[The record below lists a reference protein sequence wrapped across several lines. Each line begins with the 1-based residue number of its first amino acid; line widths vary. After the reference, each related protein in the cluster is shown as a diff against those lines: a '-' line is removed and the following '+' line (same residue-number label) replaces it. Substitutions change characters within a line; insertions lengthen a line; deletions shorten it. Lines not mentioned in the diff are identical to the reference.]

1 MLKVV
6 RLFLVAL
13 TIMSSIGGMISTQT
27 AKAQT
32 YCTPGWWGHPCNDA
46 GYPYVSWIT
55 DVSVGSVSNPTPA
68 CNNFYIYFPGVQ
80 FTMLSGSPT
89 QVTIKTQFQDPAW
102 PATYNG
108 GGGMRM
114 WIDIN
119 RDGVFNNNPA
129 ASGGELFMTGP
140 STLSPATYTATITI
154 PASVTPGKNRM
165 RIGTNYYQY
174 VWDACAS
181 NMGEVED
188 YDITILPPLAD
199 ASPTSVSV
207 TNPGDGSGV
216 ASPVAP
222 GNYNVGFTLTNIG
235 AVTMTECQYS
245 ASVTR
250 VSDGSN
256 VVPPVTATYNTPL
269 AGDNSVA
276 IPLVSNLDVTNP
288 LTPYRIQVSIPPTS
302 VKSTFAT
309 GDNNVNNNILD
320 AFIGPAL
327 NGGEYWVGG
336 TPTPTNWFTNPNQV
350 AIALTY
356 GGILGPVTF
365 NVRPGAYTSTQGQI
379 GQVTA
384 QTQGVPGASPTKRVV
399 FRKDPAMTGDPVFV
413 APNNGPGATNY
424 MFRVLGNAY
433 TTFDGITFQADGS
446 ALVTR
451 FFWLANQGISTF
463 TRDLVFTNCTFNGV
477 NTTLMGPDNYL
488 VMSDAGNITDGL
500 VFTNNRFNNGDAH
513 IWLDGGFGAIGSSNT
528 LMTGNSFANFYTRGV
543 FMRNLQN
550 AEFMRNTMTTLSANP
565 SAVTGLDV
573 EYNRNGGKFSANK
586 INFTRFGTGFRFA
599 QNFNAT
605 SPAEIFNNMIKVGNG
620 ISNTTFAL
628 TAQNFLN
635 TNIFFNTFI
644 VNAPVTTLAAALN
657 LVNANTTSTRVVN
670 NIINNTNNGYAY
682 SITSGSPA
690 AVSDFNNIRNST
702 CSNTSGFTGSNVGF
716 YLSARTAPYYWYAGT
731 GKDYNSYLSYRYS
744 APTFLPAPFDMYIG
758 DVNRYLRGD
767 QSINNING
775 GNTNVD
781 IDGTLRRNPPMMG
794 AHELVPVVAFSGTT
808 LDSTC
813 VKTTTVLNSGPA
825 VSSMKPYQFVLPL
838 TDPFLAGT
846 NVVTYQWASTTSRAL
861 ANGTKFSGVTS
872 PILTINNTD
881 EYDAGTYSLV
891 ASLNDGAREA
901 NGTDLTTSTYAR
913 QVGVN
918 QPTEIGRQ
926 PISQVVCKGSDF
938 VLNFTTKRGSS
949 IAYEWFKDGEKLQ
962 ANTIYPF
969 ASSVE
974 GVNNYV
980 LTVRNVDFS
989 ASGRYVCKITTSC
1002 GASSTDNTVYTQEA
1016 IVYVAK
1022 GTQIDKEPVSQVVS
1036 AGSTAKFEVAAAEA
1050 TGSFGISP
1058 VRYEWSKNGS
1068 IITDNGRYGGA
1079 TTPVLSIKNVTGTD
1093 AGNYSVKVIGS
1104 CGEATSQTFTL
1115 TLGTVSI
1122 NAVAGTVDACQTSD
1136 AKLEVNATASVPGLN
1151 IEYHWFKG
1159 DVQLFDGPKYS
1170 GAHTNALTIK
1180 NAQASDA
1187 GQYKAM
1193 AVAPTAVNI
1202 SASTNVALNLYAATV
1217 ISAGPES
1224 KKVCEGAKETL
1235 TVTATGGG
1243 TMTYQWKKDGQDIAG
1258 ATAASYEIASMDAA
1272 SAGQYTVVATGAC
1285 GSVSASA
1292 NIVYSTKPTVTL
1304 PTPAETIKA
1313 GAKLSLSVNANEDG
1327 ATSYKWFLNGTAL
1340 TDPNATNRE
1349 YIKFNVTNADAGKYH
1364 CEVTNSCGTTKSAEI
1379 DVKVTLTTSVDETII
1394 AEGLK
1399 LYNNEP
1405 NPFASSTAIR
1415 FELPKPAFVTLSVSD
1430 VFGREVAQ
1438 LAANS
1443 FDAGIHSF
1451 NFVPSE
1457 FGLAN
1462 GVYYYTLTTSGT
1474 ALTQKMLFV
1483 K

>member
-1 MLKVV
+1 MLKVA
-6 RLFLVAL
+6 RLYQVAL
-13 TIMSSIGGMISTQT
+13 AIILTFGGVIFTQN
-27 AKAQT
+27 ANAQT
-32 YCTPGWWGHPCNDA
+32 YCTPAFWGHDCNT
-46 GYPYVSWIT
+46 GPYINWIT
-55 DVSVGSVSNPTPA
+55 NVTVGSASNPTPA
-68 CNNFYIYFPGVQ
+68 CPYPTYYTFFPGVS
-80 FTMLSGSPT
+80 FSMLSGSPT
-89 QVTIKTQFQDPAW
+89 SVSVQTQFSDPTW

-108 GGGMRM
+108 GGGFKM

-119 RDGVFNNNPA
+119 RDGVFNDVPA
-129 ASGGELFMTGP
+129 ASGGELFMAGP
-140 STLSPATYTATITI
+140 SPNSPATYTATITI
-154 PASVTPGKNRM
+154 PANVTPGTLRM
-165 RIGTNYYQY
+165 RCMTEYYQY
-174 VWDACAS
+174 AWGPCS
-181 NMGEVED
+181 STMGEVED
-188 YDITILPPLAD
+188 YNITILPPLAD

-222 GNYNVGFTLTNIG
+222 GTYNVGFTLTNIG
-235 AVTMTECQYS
+235 VVTMTECQYT

-250 VSDGSN
+250 VSDGSP

-269 AGDNSVA
+269 TGNNSVA
-276 IPLVSNLDVTNP
+276 IPLVSNLDVSNP
-288 LTPYRIQVSIPPTS
+288 LTPYRIQVSIPPSS
-302 VKSTFAT
+302 VKSVFAT
-309 GDNNVNNNILD
+309 GDNVPTNNTLD

-365 NVRPGAYTSTQGQI
+365 NVRPGAYTNTQGQI

-384 QTQGVPGASPTKRVV
+384 QTQGVPGASPTKRII

-413 APNNGPGATNY
+413 APNNGPGANNY

-446 ALVTR
+446 ALVAR
-451 FFWLANQGISTF
+451 FFWLANQGISNF
-463 TRDLVFTNCTFNGV
+463 TRDLVFTNCAFNGV
-477 NTTLMGPDNYL
+477 NTSLMGPDNYL
-488 VMSDAGNITDGL
+488 VMSDVGNITDGL
-500 VFTNNRFNNGDAH
+500 VFTNNRFRNGDAH
-513 IWLDGGFGAIGSSNT
+513 IWLDGGFGAVGSSNT
-528 LMTGNSFANFYTRGV
+528 NMTGNTFTNFYTRGV
-543 FMRNLQN
+543 FMRNLQLPS
-550 AEFMRNTMTTLSANP
+550 FVRNTMTTLSANP
-565 SAVTGLDV
+565 SPVTALDV
-573 EYNRNGGKFSANK
+573 ERNLIGGNYRSNN
-586 INFTRFGTGFRFA
+586 INFNRFGTGFRFA
-599 QNFNAT
+599 QNGNTT
-605 SPAEIFNNMIKVGNG
+605 SPAEIHNNMIKVGNG

-628 TAQNFLN
+628 TAQNFSN
-635 TNIFFNTFI
+635 TNIYFNTLI

-657 LVNANTTSTRVVN
+657 LVGASTVGTRIVN
-670 NIINNTNNGYAY
+670 NIINNSNNGYAY
-682 SITSGSPA
+682 TITSGGSPLI
-690 AVSDFNNIRNST
+690 SDFNNIRNST
-702 CSNTSGFTGSNVGF
+702 TTCSSCGTNVGF
-716 YLSARTAPYYWYAGT
+716 SGGIARTSPSAWNSGT
-731 GKDYNSYLSYRYS
+731 FTDINSISRWNQL
-744 APTFLPAPFDMYIG
+744 TFLPAPFDMYIG
-758 DVNRYLRGD
+758 DINVVLRGD
-767 QSINNING
+767 QNISNING

-781 IDGTLRRNPPMMG
+781 IDGTLRRNPPMIG
-794 AHELVPVVAFSGTT
+794 AHEVIPVVAFGGKA

-813 VKTTTVLNSGPA
+813 VRTSTVINSLPV
-825 VSSMKPYQFVLPL
+825 VSSLKPYQYALPSGSSRV
-838 TDPFLAGT
+838 A
-846 NVVTYQWASTTSRAL
+846 YQWSSSTSRAV
-861 ANGTKFSGVTS
+861 ANGPKFTGVLT
-872 PILTINNTD
+872 PILTIFNTD
-881 EYDAGTYSLV
+881 EYDAGTYTLV
-891 ASLNDGAREA
+891 ATLNDGARES
-901 NGTDLTTSTYAR
+901 NGIDLTQSMFTR
-913 QVGVN
+913 QLGVN

-949 IAYEWFKDGEKLQ
+949 IAYQWFKDGELLQ

-989 ASGRYVCKITTSC
+989 ASGRYVCRITTSC
-1002 GASSTDNTVYTQEA
+1002 GTSSSENTVFTQEA

-1058 VRYEWSKNGS
+1058 VRYEWSKNGV

-1122 NAVAGTVDACQTSD
+1122 NAVAATVDACQTSD

-1151 IEYHWFKG
+1151 VEYHWFKG

-1180 NAQASDA
+1180 NAQSSDA

-1217 ISAGPES
+1217 ITSAPAG
-1224 KKVCEGAKETL
+1224 KKVCEGTKETL

-1258 ATAASYEIASMDAA
+1258 ATASSYEIASMNAA
-1272 SAGQYTVVATGAC
+1272 SAGNYTVVATGAC

-1304 PTPAETIKA
+1304 PTPAETIKS
-1313 GAKLSLSVNANEDG
+1313 GAKLTLSVNANEDG
-1327 ATSYKWFLNGTAL
+1327 VTTYKWFLNGTAL

-1364 CEVTNSCGTTKSAEI
+1364 CEVTNDCGTTKSGEI

-1438 LAANS
+1438 LASSN

>member
-13 TIMSSIGGMISTQT
+13 TIMTSLGGMISTQ
-27 AKAQT
+27 KANAQS

-55 DVSVGSVSNPTPA
+55 NVSVGGTSNPTPA
-68 CNNFYIYFPGVQ
+68 CNNFYIYFPSVA

-89 QVTIKTQFQDPAW
+89 QVTIETRFTDPAW

-108 GGGMRM
+108 GGGMKM

-119 RDGVFNNNPA
+119 RDGIFNNAPA

-140 STLSPATYTATITI
+140 SSNSPATYTSTITI
-154 PASVTPGKNRM
+154 PPTVTPGKNRM
-165 RIGTNYYQY
+165 RIMTNYYQY
-174 VWDACAS
+174 DFQPCNAE
-181 NMGEVED
+181 MGEVED

-216 ASPVAP
+216 SSPVAP
-222 GNYNVGFTLTNIG
+222 GTYNVGFTLTNIG
-235 AVTMTECQYS
+235 AVTMTECQYT

-269 AGDNSVA
+269 AGNSSVA
-276 IPLVSNLDVTNP
+276 IPLVSNLDVSNP
-288 LTPYRIQVSIPPTS
+288 LTPYRIQVNIPPTS

-309 GDNNVNNNILD
+309 GDNVPTNNTLD

-365 NVRPGAYTSTQGQI
+365 NVRPGAYTSTQGQL

-384 QTQGVPGASPTKRVV
+384 QTQGIPGASPTKRVI
-399 FRKDPAMTGDPVFV
+399 FRKDPAMTGVPVFV
-413 APNNGPGATNY
+413 SPNNGPGANNFMY
-424 MFRVLGNAY
+424 RVLGNVY

-446 ALVTR
+446 ALFSR
-451 FFWLANQGISTF
+451 FFWLANQGVSNF

-513 IWLDGGFGAIGSSNT
+513 IWLDGGFGATGSSNT
-528 LMTGNSFANFYTRGV
+528 NMTGNTFTNFYTRGV
-543 FMRNLQN
+543 FMRNLQLPV
-550 AEFMRNTMTTLSANP
+550 FLRNTMTTLSANP
-565 SAVTGLDV
+565 SPVTALDV
-573 EYNRNGGKFSANK
+573 ELNRVGGNYRSNI
-586 INFTRFGTGFRFA
+586 INFNRFGTGFRFA
-599 QNFNAT
+599 QNTNTT
-605 SPAEIFNNMIKVGNG
+605 SPAEIHNNMIKVGNG

-628 TAQNFLN
+628 TAQNFSN
-635 TNIFFNTFI
+635 TNIYFNTLI

-657 LVNANTTSTRVVN
+657 LVGASTVGTRIVN
-670 NIINNTNNGYAY
+670 NIINNSNNGYAY
-682 SITSGSPA
+682 TITSGGSPLT
-690 AVSDFNNIRNST
+690 SDFNNIRNST
-702 CSNTSGFTGSNVGF
+702 TTCSSCGTNVGF
-716 YLSARTAPYYWYAGT
+716 SGGIARTSPSAWNSGT
-731 GKDYNSYLSYRYS
+731 FTDINSISRWNQL
-744 APTFLPAPFDMYIG
+744 TFLPAPFDMYIG
-758 DVNRYLRGD
+758 DVNVVLRGD
-767 QSINNING
+767 QNISNING

-781 IDGTLRRNPPMMG
+781 IDGTLRRNPPMIG
-794 AHELVPVVAFSGTT
+794 AHELVPVVAFGGTA

-813 VKTTTVLNSGPA
+813 VRTSTVINSLPV
-825 VSSMKPYQFVLPL
+825 VSSLKPYQYALPSG
-838 TDPFLAGT
+838 ASR
-846 NVVTYQWASTTSRAL
+846 VSYQWSSSTSRAV
-861 ANGTKFSGVTS
+861 ANGPKFTGVLT
-872 PILTINNTD
+872 PILTIFNTD

-891 ASLNDGAREA
+891 ATLNDGAREA
-901 NGTDLTTSTYAR
+901 NGIDLTQSFFTR
-913 QVGVN
+913 QLGVN

-962 ANTIYPF
+962 VNTIYPF

-1002 GASSTDNTVYTQEA
+1002 GTSSSENTVFTQEA

-1058 VRYEWSKNGS
+1058 VRYEWSKNGVV
-1068 IITDNGRYGGA
+1068 ITDNGRYGGA
-1079 TTPVLSIKNVTGTD
+1079 TTPVLSIKNVVSGD

-1122 NAVAGTVDACQTSD
+1122 NAVAASVDACQTSD
-1136 AKLEVNATASVPGLN
+1136 AKLQVNATASVPGLN
-1151 IEYHWFKG
+1151 VEYHWFKG

-1170 GAHTNALTIK
+1170 GAHTNTLTIK
-1180 NAQASDA
+1180 NAQSSDA

-1202 SASTNVALNLYAATV
+1202 SASTNVGLNLYAATQITTAPV
-1217 ISAGPES
+1217 S
-1224 KKVCEGAKETL
+1224 KKVCEGTKETL

-1258 ATAASYEIASMDAA
+1258 ATASSYEIASMDAA
-1272 SAGQYTVVATGAC
+1272 SAGNYTVVATGAC

-1292 NIVYSTKPTVTL
+1292 NIVYSTKPTVSL
-1304 PTPAETIKA
+1304 PTPAETIKS
-1313 GAKLSLSVNANEDG
+1313 GSKLSLSVNANEDG
-1327 ATSYKWFLNGTAL
+1327 ATTYKWFLNGTAL
-1340 TDPNATNRE
+1340 TDPNSTNRE

-1364 CEVTNSCGTTKSAEI
+1364 CEVTNDCGTTKSGEI

-1438 LAANS
+1438 LASNN

>member
-1 MLKVV
+1 MRNILRLYLHTVLMIV
-6 RLFLVAL
+6 AGLIANQQTTNAQCYPQYSEWGYACNQPYGASFTEITIGSVTNATGCSGYTDYASSVPFRLFA
-13 TIMSSIGGMISTQT
+13 GMPNT
-27 AKAQT
+27 AIVKAKT
-32 YCTPGWWGHPCNDA
+32 FGVWTNSPEIPLNIWIDFNRNNVFEPSELINPPGLPCD
-46 GYPYVSWIT
+46 
-55 DVSVGSVSNPTPA
+55 GSVNART
-68 CNNFYIYFPGVQ
+68 
-80 FTMLSGSPT
+80 FTIS
-89 QVTIKTQFQDPAW
+89 
-102 PATYNG
+102 
-108 GGGMRM
+108 
-114 WIDIN
+114 
-119 RDGVFNNNPA
+119 PA
-129 ASGGELFMTGP
+129 ANLLPGMYKSRWKAVGP
-140 STLSPATYTATITI
+140 PEGNSQAPC
-154 PASVTPGKNRM
+154 M
-165 RIGTNYYQY
+165 NYY
-174 VWDACAS
+174 
-181 NMGEVED
+181 GEVED
-188 YDITILPPLAD
+188 YIIEVLPPLSD
-199 ASPTSVSV
+199 PSPTAVSI
-207 TNPGDGSGV
+207 TNPGDGSFV
-216 ASPVAP
+216 SSPVP
-222 GNYNVGFTLTNIG
+222 QGTYNVGFTLANLGTSG
-235 AVTMTECQYS
+235 MTECQYT

-256 VVPPVTATYNTPL
+256 VVPPVTATYATPL
-269 AGDNSVA
+269 AGGNSVA
-276 IPLVSNLDVTNP
+276 IPLVSNLDITNP
-288 LTPYRIQVSIPPTS
+288 LTPYRIQVSIPAAS
-302 VKSTFAT
+302 VKGQFAN
-309 GDNNVNNNILD
+309 GDNNAGNNTLD
-320 AFIGPAL
+320 AFVGPAL

-336 TPTPTNWFTNPNQV
+336 TPTPTNWFNHPSAVT
-350 AIALTY
+350 IALTY

-365 NVRPGAYTSTQGQI
+365 NVRPGSYPDTKGQI

-384 QTQGVPGASPTKRVV
+384 QVQGVPGASPTKRVL
-399 FRKDPAMTGDPVFV
+399 FRKDPAIPGNAVFV
-413 APNNGPGATNY
+413 SENSGPGANNY
-424 MFRVLGNAY
+424 MFRVVGNVY
-433 TTFDGITFQADGS
+433 TTFDGITFQANGS
-446 ALVTR
+446 AMQAR
-451 FFWLANQGISTF
+451 FFWLTNQGTVNY
-463 TRDLVFTNCTFNGV
+463 TRDLVFMNCALNGV
-477 NTTLMGPDNYL
+477 NTATMGTDNYL
-488 VMSDAGNITDGL
+488 FMTDAGHVTDGL
-500 VFTNNRFNNGDAH
+500 VFTNNTFNAGDAH
-513 IWLDGGFGAIGSSNT
+513 LWLDGGFGAIGSSNT
-528 LMTGNSFANFYTRGV
+528 NLTGNTFTDFYTRGV
-543 FMRNLQN
+543 FMRNLQLPSVVK
-550 AEFMRNTMTTLSANP
+550 NTMTTLSANP
-565 SAVTGLDV
+565 SAVTALDV
-573 EYNRNGGKFSANK
+573 ELNRVGGNYRSNK
-586 INFTRFGTGFRFA
+586 INFNRFGIGFRFA
-599 QNFNAT
+599 QNSNTT
-605 SPAEIFNNMIKVGNG
+605 SPVEIHNNMIKVGNG
-620 ISNTTFAL
+620 ISNTTFAM
-628 TAQNFLN
+628 TAQNFSN
-635 TNIFFNTFI
+635 TNIYFNTLI

-657 LVNANTTSTRVVN
+657 LVGASTVGTRIVN
-670 NIINNTNNGYAY
+670 NIINNSNNGYAY
-682 SITSGSPA
+682 TITSGGSPLT
-690 AVSDFNNIRNST
+690 SDFNNIRNST
-702 CSNTSGFTGSNVGF
+702 TICSSCGTNVGF
-716 YLSARTAPYYWYAGT
+716 SGGISRTSPSAWYSGT
-731 GKDYNSYLSYRYS
+731 FQDINSINRWNQL
-744 APTFLPAPFDMYIG
+744 TFLPAPFDMYIG
-758 DVNRYLRGD
+758 DINVVLRGD
-767 QSINNING
+767 QNISNING
-775 GNTNVD
+775 GNTNLD
-781 IDGTLRRNPPMMG
+781 IDGTLRRNPPMIG
-794 AHELVPVVAFSGTT
+794 AHEVVPVVAFGGTA

-813 VKTTTVLNSGPA
+813 VRTSTVINSLPV
-825 VSSMKPYQFVLPL
+825 VSSLKPYQYALPS
-838 TDPFLAGT
+838 GGSR
-846 NVVTYQWASTTSRAL
+846 VTYQWSSSTSRAV
-861 ANGTKFSGVTS
+861 ANGTKFTGVLT
-872 PILTINNTD
+872 PILNIFNTD
-881 EYDAGTYSLV
+881 EYDAGTYTLV
-891 ASLNDGAREA
+891 ATLNDGAREA
-901 NGTDLTTSTYAR
+901 NGIDLTQSMFTR
-913 QVGVN
+913 QLGVN

-969 ASSVE
+969 ASAVE

-1002 GASSTDNTVYTQEA
+1002 GSSSSENSVFTQEA

-1058 VRYEWSKNGS
+1058 VRYEWSKNGVV
-1068 IITDNGRYGGA
+1068 IADNGRYGGA
-1079 TTPVLSIKNVTGTD
+1079 TTPVLSIKNVAGTD

-1122 NAVAGTVDACQTSD
+1122 NAVAASVDACQTSD
-1136 AKLEVNATASVPGLN
+1136 AKLEVNATASVSGLN
-1151 IEYHWFKG
+1151 VEYHWFKG

-1180 NAQASDA
+1180 NAQSSDA

-1202 SASTNVALNLYAATV
+1202 SASTNVGLSLYAATEITKAPV
-1217 ISAGPES
+1217 G
-1224 KKVCEGAKETL
+1224 KKVCEGTKETL

-1258 ATAASYEIASMDAA
+1258 ATSSSYEIASMNAA
-1272 SAGQYTVVATGAC
+1272 SAGNYTVVATGAC

-1304 PTPAETIKA
+1304 PTPAETIKS

-1364 CEVTNSCGTTKSAEI
+1364 CEVTNDCGTTKSGEI

-1438 LAANS
+1438 LASSN
-1443 FDAGIHSF
+1443 FDSGIHSF

>member
-1 MLKVV
+1 MIVAGLIANQQTTNAQCYPQYSEWGYACNQPYGASFTEITIGSVTNATGCSGYTDYASSV
-6 RLFLVAL
+6 PFRLFA
-13 TIMSSIGGMISTQT
+13 GMPNT
-27 AKAQT
+27 AIVKAKT
-32 YCTPGWWGHPCNDA
+32 FGVWTNSPEIPLNIWIDYNRNNVFEPSELINPPGLPCD
-46 GYPYVSWIT
+46 
-55 DVSVGSVSNPTPA
+55 GSVNART
-68 CNNFYIYFPGVQ
+68 
-80 FTMLSGSPT
+80 FTIS
-89 QVTIKTQFQDPAW
+89 
-102 PATYNG
+102 
-108 GGGMRM
+108 
-114 WIDIN
+114 
-119 RDGVFNNNPA
+119 PA
-129 ASGGELFMTGP
+129 ANLLPGMYKSRWKAVGP
-140 STLSPATYTATITI
+140 PEGNSQSPC
-154 PASVTPGKNRM
+154 M
-165 RIGTNYYQY
+165 NYY
-174 VWDACAS
+174 
-181 NMGEVED
+181 GEVED
-188 YDITILPPLAD
+188 YIIEVLPPLSD
-199 ASPTSVSV
+199 PSPTAVSI
-207 TNPGDGSGV
+207 TNPGDGSFV
-216 ASPVAP
+216 SSPVP
-222 GNYNVGFTLTNIG
+222 QGTYNVGFTLANLGTSG
-235 AVTMTECQYS
+235 MTECQYT

-256 VVPPVTATYNTPL
+256 VVPPVAATYATPL
-269 AGDNSVA
+269 AGGNSVA
-276 IPLVSNLDVTNP
+276 IPLVNNLDITNP
-288 LTPYRIQVSIPPTS
+288 LTPYRIQVSIPAAS
-302 VKSTFAT
+302 VKGQFAN
-309 GDNNVNNNILD
+309 GDNNAGNNTLD
-320 AFIGPAL
+320 AFVGPAL

-336 TPTPTNWFTNPNQV
+336 TPTPTNWFSHPNAV
-350 AIALTY
+350 TIALTY

-365 NVRPGAYTSTQGQI
+365 NVRPLPYTDTKGQI

-384 QTQGVPGASPTKRVV
+384 QVQGVPGASPTKRVI
-399 FRKDPAMTGDPVFV
+399 FRKDPALPGNAVFV
-413 APNNGPGATNY
+413 SENSGPGANNY
-424 MFRVLGNAY
+424 MFRVVGNVY
-433 TTFDGITFQADGS
+433 TTFDGITFQANGS
-446 ALVTR
+446 AMQAR
-451 FFWLANQGISTF
+451 FFWLTNQGTVNY
-463 TRDLVFTNCTFNGV
+463 TRDLVFMNCALNGV
-477 NTTLMGPDNYL
+477 NTATMGTDNYL
-488 VMSDAGNITDGL
+488 FMTDAGHVTDGL

-513 IWLDGGFGAIGSSNT
+513 LWLDGGFGAIGSSNT
-528 LMTGNSFANFYTRGV
+528 NLTGNTFTDFYTRGV
-543 FMRNLQN
+543 FMRNLQLPSVVK
-550 AEFMRNTMTTLSANP
+550 NTMTTLSANP
-565 SAVTGLDV
+565 SAVTALDV
-573 EYNRNGGKFSANK
+573 ELNRVGGNYRSNN
-586 INFTRFGTGFRFA
+586 INFNRFGIGFRFA
-599 QNFNAT
+599 QNSNTT
-605 SPAEIFNNMIKVGNG
+605 SPVEIHNNMIKVGNG

-628 TAQNFLN
+628 TAQNFTN
-635 TNIFFNTFI
+635 TNIYFNTLI

-657 LVNANTTSTRVVN
+657 LVGASTVGTRIVN

-682 SITSGSPA
+682 TITSGGSPLT
-690 AVSDFNNIRNST
+690 SDFNNIRNST
-702 CSNTSGFTGSNVGF
+702 TICSSCGTNVGF
-716 YLSARTAPYYWYAGT
+716 SGGISRTSPSAWYSGT
-731 GKDYNSYLSYRYS
+731 FQDINSINRWNQL
-744 APTFLPAPFDMYIG
+744 TFLPAPFDMYIG
-758 DVNRYLRGD
+758 DVNVVLRGD
-767 QSINNING
+767 QNISNING

-781 IDGTLRRNPPMMG
+781 IDGTLRRNPPMIG
-794 AHELVPVVAFSGTT
+794 AHELVPVVAFGGTA

-813 VKTTTVLNSGPA
+813 VRTSTVINSLPV
-825 VSSMKPYQFVLPL
+825 VSSLKPYQYALPSG
-838 TDPFLAGT
+838 ASR
-846 NVVTYQWASTTSRAL
+846 VSYQWSSSTSRAV
-861 ANGTKFSGVTS
+861 ANGTKFTGVLT
-872 PILTINNTD
+872 PILNIFNTD

-891 ASLNDGAREA
+891 ATLNDGAREA
-901 NGTDLTTSTYAR
+901 NGIDLTQSMFTR
-913 QVGVN
+913 QLGVN

-969 ASSVE
+969 ASAVE

-1002 GASSTDNTVYTQEA
+1002 GSSSSENSVFTQEA

-1058 VRYEWSKNGS
+1058 VRYEWSKNGVV
-1068 IITDNGRYGGA
+1068 IADNGRYGGA
-1079 TTPVLSIKNVTGTD
+1079 TTPVLSIKNVAGTD

-1122 NAVAGTVDACQTSD
+1122 NAVAASVDACQTSD
-1136 AKLEVNATASVPGLN
+1136 AKLEVNATASVSGLN
-1151 IEYHWFKG
+1151 VEYHWFKG

-1180 NAQASDA
+1180 NAQSSDA

-1202 SASTNVALNLYAATV
+1202 SASTNVGLNLYAATQITTAPV
-1217 ISAGPES
+1217 G
-1224 KKVCEGAKETL
+1224 KKVCEGTKETL

-1258 ATAASYEIASMDAA
+1258 ATASSYEIASMDAA
-1272 SAGQYTVVATGAC
+1272 SAGSYTVVATGAC

-1304 PTPAETIKA
+1304 PTPAETIKS

-1327 ATSYKWFLNGTAL
+1327 VTTYKWFLNGTAL

-1364 CEVTNSCGTTKSAEI
+1364 CEVTNDCGTTKSGEI

-1438 LAANS
+1438 LASSN
-1443 FDAGIHSF
+1443 FDSGIHSF

>member
-13 TIMSSIGGMISTQT
+13 TIMTSLGGMISTQ
-27 AKAQT
+27 KANAQS

-55 DVSVGSVSNPTPA
+55 NVSVGGTSNPTPA
-68 CNNFYIYFPGVQ
+68 CNNFYIYFPSVA

-89 QVTIKTQFQDPAW
+89 QVTIETRFTDPAW

-108 GGGMRM
+108 GGGMKM

-119 RDGVFNNNPA
+119 RDGIFNNAPA

-140 STLSPATYTATITI
+140 SSNSPATYSSTITI
-154 PASVTPGKNRM
+154 PPTVTPGKNRM
-165 RIGTNYYQY
+165 RIMTNYYQY
-174 VWDACAS
+174 DFQPCNAE
-181 NMGEVED
+181 MGEVED

-216 ASPVAP
+216 SSPVAP
-222 GNYNVGFTLTNIG
+222 GTYNVGFTLTNIG
-235 AVTMTECQYS
+235 AVTMTECQYT

-269 AGDNSVA
+269 AGNSSVA
-276 IPLVSNLDVTNP
+276 IPLVSNLDVSNP
-288 LTPYRIQVSIPPTS
+288 LTPYRIQVNIPPTS

-309 GDNNVNNNILD
+309 GDNVPTNNTLD

-384 QTQGVPGASPTKRVV
+384 QTQGVPGASPTKRVI
-399 FRKDPAMTGDPVFV
+399 FRKDPTMTGDPVFV
-413 APNNGPGATNY
+413 APNNGPGANNF

-451 FFWLANQGISTF
+451 FFWLANQGVSNF

-488 VMSDAGNITDGL
+488 VMSDAGNITNGL

-513 IWLDGGFGAIGSSNT
+513 IWLDGGFGATGSSNT
-528 LMTGNSFANFYTRGV
+528 NMTGNTFTNFYTRGV
-543 FMRNLQN
+543 FMRNLQLPV
-550 AEFMRNTMTTLSANP
+550 FLRNTMTTLSANP
-565 SAVTGLDV
+565 SPVTALDV
-573 EYNRNGGKFSANK
+573 ELNRVGGNYRSNI
-586 INFTRFGTGFRFA
+586 INFNRFGTGFRFA
-599 QNFNAT
+599 QNTNTT
-605 SPAEIFNNMIKVGNG
+605 SPAEIHNNMIKVGNG

-628 TAQNFLN
+628 TAQNFSN
-635 TNIFFNTFI
+635 TNIYFNTLI

-657 LVNANTTSTRVVN
+657 LVGASTVGTRIVN
-670 NIINNTNNGYAY
+670 NIINNSNNGYAY
-682 SITSGSPA
+682 TITSGGSPLT
-690 AVSDFNNIRNST
+690 SDFNNIRNST
-702 CSNTSGFTGSNVGF
+702 TTCSSCGTNVGF
-716 YLSARTAPYYWYAGT
+716 SGGIARTSPNAWYSGT
-731 GKDYNSYLSYRYS
+731 FTDINSISRWNQL
-744 APTFLPAPFDMYIG
+744 TFLPAPFDMYIG
-758 DVNRYLRGD
+758 DVNVVLRGD
-767 QSINNING
+767 QNISNING

-781 IDGTLRRNPPMMG
+781 IDGTLRRNPPMIG
-794 AHELVPVVAFSGTT
+794 AHELVPVVAFGGTA

-813 VKTTTVLNSGPA
+813 VRTSTVINSLPV
-825 VSSMKPYQFVLPL
+825 VSSLKPYQYALPSG
-838 TDPFLAGT
+838 ASR
-846 NVVTYQWASTTSRAL
+846 VSYQWSSSTSRAV
-861 ANGTKFSGVTS
+861 ANGPKFTGVLT
-872 PILTINNTD
+872 PILTIFNTD

-891 ASLNDGAREA
+891 ATLNDGAREA
-901 NGTDLTTSTYAR
+901 NGIDLTQSMFTR
-913 QVGVN
+913 QLGVN

-1002 GASSTDNTVYTQEA
+1002 GTSSSENTVFTQEA

-1058 VRYEWSKNGS
+1058 VRYEWSKNGVV
-1068 IITDNGRYGGA
+1068 IADNGRYGGA

-1122 NAVAGTVDACQTSD
+1122 NAVAASVDACQTSD
-1136 AKLEVNATASVPGLN
+1136 AKLQVNATASVPGLN
-1151 IEYHWFKG
+1151 VEYHWFKG

-1180 NAQASDA
+1180 NAQSSDA

-1202 SASTNVALNLYAATV
+1202 SASTNVGLNLYAATEITTAPV
-1217 ISAGPES
+1217 G
-1224 KKVCEGAKETL
+1224 KKVCEGTKETL

-1258 ATAASYEIASMDAA
+1258 ATASSYEIASMDAA
-1272 SAGQYTVVATGAC
+1272 SAGSYTVVATGAC

-1304 PTPAETIKA
+1304 PTPAETIKS

-1364 CEVTNSCGTTKSAEI
+1364 CEVTNDCGTTKSGEI

-1438 LAANS
+1438 LASSN

>member
-1 MLKVV
+1 MRNVLRLYLHTVLIIVAGLIANQQTMKAQCYPQYSEWGYACNQPYGASFTEITIGDVTNATGCSGYTDYGSSV
-6 RLFLVAL
+6 PFRLFAGMPNTAIVKAKTFGVWDYSPEIPLNIWIDYNRNNVFE
-13 TIMSSIGGMISTQT
+13 SSELMNP
-27 AKAQT
+27 
-32 YCTPGWWGHPCNDA
+32 PGLPCNGTVNA
-46 GYPYVSWIT
+46 RT
-55 DVSVGSVSNPTPA
+55 
-68 CNNFYIYFPGVQ
+68 
-80 FTMLSGSPT
+80 FTIS
-89 QVTIKTQFQDPAW
+89 
-102 PATYNG
+102 
-108 GGGMRM
+108 
-114 WIDIN
+114 
-119 RDGVFNNNPA
+119 PA
-129 ASGGELFMTGP
+129 ANLVPGMYKSRWKAVGP
-140 STLSPATYTATITI
+140 PEGNSLNAC
-154 PASVTPGKNRM
+154 M
-165 RIGTNYYQY
+165 NYY
-174 VWDACAS
+174 
-181 NMGEVED
+181 GEVED
-188 YDITILPPLAD
+188 YIIEILPPLSD
-199 ASPTSVSV
+199 PSPTAVSI
-207 TNPGDGSGV
+207 TNPGDGSTVG
-216 ASPVAP
+216 SPVP
-222 GNYNVGFTLTNIG
+222 QGTYNVGFTLANIG
-235 AVTMTECQYS
+235 SSGMTECQYT

-250 VSDGSN
+250 VADGSN
-256 VVPPVTATYNTPL
+256 VVPPVTATYSTPL
-269 AGDNSVA
+269 AGGASVA
-276 IPLVSNLDVTNP
+276 IPLVSNLDITNP
-288 LTPYRIQVSIPPTS
+288 LTPYRIQVSIPAAS
-302 VKSTFAT
+302 VKGQFAN
-309 GDNNVNNNILD
+309 GDNNAGNNTLD
-320 AFIGPAL
+320 AFVGPAL
-327 NGGEYWVGG
+327 SGGEYWVGG
-336 TPTPTNWFTNPNQV
+336 TPTPTNWFNHPNAV
-350 AIALTY
+350 TIALTY

-365 NVRPGAYTSTQGQI
+365 NVRPGSYPDTKGQI

-384 QTQGVPGASPTKRVV
+384 QVQGVPGASPTKRVI
-399 FRKDPAMTGDPVFV
+399 FRKDPAITGNSVFV
-413 APNNGPGATNY
+413 SENSGPGANNY
-424 MFRVLGNAY
+424 MFRVVGNVY
-433 TTFDGITFQADGS
+433 TTFDGITFQANGS
-446 ALVTR
+446 AAQAR
-451 FFWLANQGISTF
+451 FFWLTNQGTVNY
-463 TRDLVFTNCTFNGV
+463 TRDLVFMNCAFNGV
-477 NTTLMGPDNYL
+477 NTATMGTDNYL
-488 VMSDAGNITDGL
+488 FMTDASHTTDGL
-500 VFTNNRFNNGDAH
+500 EFTNNTFNNGDAH
-513 IWLDGGFGAIGSSNT
+513 LWLDGGFGAIGSSNT
-528 LMTGNSFANFYTRGV
+528 KVTGNTFTNFYTRGV
-543 FMRNLQN
+543 FMRNLQLP
-550 AEFMRNTMTTLSANP
+550 EFVRNTMTTLSANP
-565 SAVTGLDV
+565 SPVTALDV
-573 EYNRNGGKFSANK
+573 ELNKVGGSYKANK
-586 INFTRFGTGFRFA
+586 INFNRFGIGFRFA
-599 QNFNAT
+599 QNSNTT
-605 SPAEIFNNMIKVGNG
+605 SPAEIHNNMIKVGNG

-670 NIINNTNNGYAY
+670 NIINNSNNGYAY

-702 CSNTSGFTGSNVGF
+702 CSNTSSFTGSNVGF
-716 YLSARTAPYYWYAGT
+716 YLSARTSPYFWYSGT
-731 GKDYNSYLSYRYS
+731 GKDLNSYLSFRYS
-744 APTFLPAPFDMYIG
+744 NPTFLPAPFDTYIG

-781 IDGTLRRNPPMMG
+781 IDGTLRRNPPMIG
-794 AHELVPVVAFSGTT
+794 AHELVPVVAFSGTS

-813 VKTTTVLNSGPA
+813 VNTTTVLNSGPA
-825 VSSMKPYQFVLPL
+825 ISSMKPYESVLPL
-838 TDPFLAGT
+838 SDPFLAGT
-846 NVVTYQWASTTSRAL
+846 NVVTYQWSSSTSRAV
-861 ANGTKFSGVTS
+861 ANGTKFTGVLT
-872 PILTINNTD
+872 PILTISNTD
-881 EYDAGTYSLV
+881 EYDAGTYTLV
-891 ASLNDGAREA
+891 ATLNDGAREA
-901 NGTDLTTSTYAR
+901 NGIDLTQSMFTR
-913 QVGVN
+913 QLGVN

-949 IAYEWFKDGEKLQ
+949 IAYEWYKDGEKLQ
-962 ANTIYPF
+962 ENTIYPF

-989 ASGRYVCKITTSC
+989 ASGRYVCRISTSC
-1002 GASSTDNTVYTQEA
+1002 GTSSSENSVFTQEA

-1058 VRYEWSKNGS
+1058 VRYEWSKNGVV
-1068 IITDNGRYGGA
+1068 IADNGRYGGA
-1079 TTPVLSIKNVTGTD
+1079 TTPVLSIKNVAGTD

-1122 NAVAGTVDACQTSD
+1122 NAVAASVDACQTSD

-1151 IEYHWFKG
+1151 VEYHWFKG

-1180 NAQASDA
+1180 NAQSSDA

-1202 SASTNVALNLYAATV
+1202 SASTNVALSLYAATE
-1217 ISAGPES
+1217 ITSAPVG
-1224 KKVCEGAKETL
+1224 KKVCEGTKETL

-1258 ATAASYEIASMDAA
+1258 ATASSYEIASMDAA
-1272 SAGQYTVVATGAC
+1272 SAGNYTVVATGAC

-1304 PTPAETIKA
+1304 PTPAETIKS
-1313 GAKLSLSVNANEDG
+1313 GAKLSLSVNATEDG

-1364 CEVTNSCGTTKSAEI
+1364 CEVTNDCGTTKSGEI

-1438 LAANS
+1438 LASSN

>member
-1 MLKVV
+1 M
-6 RLFLVAL
+6 
-13 TIMSSIGGMISTQT
+13 
-27 AKAQT
+27 
-32 YCTPGWWGHPCNDA
+32 
-46 GYPYVSWIT
+46 
-55 DVSVGSVSNPTPA
+55 
-68 CNNFYIYFPGVQ
+68 
-80 FTMLSGSPT
+80 
-89 QVTIKTQFQDPAW
+89 
-102 PATYNG
+102 
-108 GGGMRM
+108 
-114 WIDIN
+114 
-119 RDGVFNNNPA
+119 
-129 ASGGELFMTGP
+129 
-140 STLSPATYTATITI
+140 
-154 PASVTPGKNRM
+154 
-165 RIGTNYYQY
+165 NYY
-174 VWDACAS
+174 
-181 NMGEVED
+181 GEVED
-188 YDITILPPLAD
+188 YIIEVLPPLSD
-199 ASPTSVSV
+199 PSPTAVSI
-207 TNPGDGSGV
+207 TNPGDGSFV
-216 ASPVAP
+216 SSPVP
-222 GNYNVGFTLTNIG
+222 QGTYNVGFTLANLGTSG
-235 AVTMTECQYS
+235 MTECQYT

-256 VVPPVTATYNTPL
+256 VVPPVTATYATPL
-269 AGDNSVA
+269 AGGNSVA
-276 IPLVSNLDVTNP
+276 IPLVNNLDITNP
-288 LTPYRIQVSIPPTS
+288 LTPYRIQVSIPAAS
-302 VKSTFAT
+302 VKGQFAN
-309 GDNNVNNNILD
+309 GDNNAGNNTLD
-320 AFIGPAL
+320 AFVGPAL

-336 TPTPTNWFTNPNQV
+336 TPTPTNWFSHPNAV
-350 AIALTY
+350 TIALTY

-365 NVRPGAYTSTQGQI
+365 NVRPLPYTDTKGQI

-384 QTQGVPGASPTKRVV
+384 QVQGVPGASPTKRVI
-399 FRKDPAMTGDPVFV
+399 FRKDPALPGNAVFV
-413 APNNGPGATNY
+413 SENSGPGANNY
-424 MFRVLGNAY
+424 MFRVVGNVY
-433 TTFDGITFQADGS
+433 TTFDGITFQANGS
-446 ALVTR
+446 AMQAR
-451 FFWLANQGISTF
+451 FFWLTNQGTVNY
-463 TRDLVFTNCTFNGV
+463 TRDLVFMNCALNGV
-477 NTTLMGPDNYL
+477 NTATMGTDNYL
-488 VMSDAGNITDGL
+488 FMTDAGHVTDGL

-513 IWLDGGFGAIGSSNT
+513 LWLDGGFGAIGSSNT
-528 LMTGNSFANFYTRGV
+528 NLTGNTFTDFYTRGV
-543 FMRNLQN
+543 FMRNLQLPSVVK
-550 AEFMRNTMTTLSANP
+550 NTMTTLSANP
-565 SAVTGLDV
+565 SPVTALDV
-573 EYNRNGGKFSANK
+573 ELNRVGGNYRSNN
-586 INFTRFGTGFRFA
+586 INFNRFGIGFRFA
-599 QNFNAT
+599 QNSNTT
-605 SPAEIFNNMIKVGNG
+605 SPVEIHNNMIKVGNG

-628 TAQNFLN
+628 TAQNFTN
-635 TNIFFNTFI
+635 TNIYFNTLI

-657 LVNANTTSTRVVN
+657 LFGASTVGTRIVN

-682 SITSGSPA
+682 TITSGGSPLT
-690 AVSDFNNIRNST
+690 SDFNNIRNST
-702 CSNTSGFTGSNVGF
+702 TICSSCGTNVGF
-716 YLSARTAPYYWYAGT
+716 SGGISRTSPSAWYSGT
-731 GKDYNSYLSYRYS
+731 FQDINSINRWNQL
-744 APTFLPAPFDMYIG
+744 TFLPAPFDMYIG
-758 DVNRYLRGD
+758 DVNVVLRGD
-767 QSINNING
+767 QNISNING

-781 IDGTLRRNPPMMG
+781 IDGTLRRNPPMIG
-794 AHELVPVVAFSGTT
+794 AHELVPVVAFGGTA

-813 VKTTTVLNSGPA
+813 VRTSTVINSLPV
-825 VSSMKPYQFVLPL
+825 VSSLKPYQYALPSG
-838 TDPFLAGT
+838 ASR
-846 NVVTYQWASTTSRAL
+846 VSYQWSSSTSRAV
-861 ANGTKFSGVTS
+861 ANGTKFTGVLT
-872 PILTINNTD
+872 PILNIFNTD

-891 ASLNDGAREA
+891 ATLNDGAREA
-901 NGTDLTTSTYAR
+901 NGIDLTQSMFTR
-913 QVGVN
+913 QLGVN

-969 ASSVE
+969 ASAVE

-1002 GASSTDNTVYTQEA
+1002 GSSSSENSVFTQEA

-1058 VRYEWSKNGS
+1058 VRYEWSKNGVV
-1068 IITDNGRYGGA
+1068 IADNGRYGGA
-1079 TTPVLSIKNVTGTD
+1079 TTPVLSIKNVAGTD

-1122 NAVAGTVDACQTSD
+1122 NAVAASVDACQTSD
-1136 AKLEVNATASVPGLN
+1136 AKLEVNATASVSGLN
-1151 IEYHWFKG
+1151 VEYHWFKG

-1180 NAQASDA
+1180 NAQSSDA

-1202 SASTNVALNLYAATV
+1202 SASTNVGLNLYAATQITTAPV
-1217 ISAGPES
+1217 G
-1224 KKVCEGAKETL
+1224 KKVCEGTKETL

-1258 ATAASYEIASMDAA
+1258 ATASSYEIASMDAA
-1272 SAGQYTVVATGAC
+1272 SAGSYTVVATGAC

-1304 PTPAETIKA
+1304 PTPAETIKS

-1364 CEVTNSCGTTKSAEI
+1364 CEVTNDCGTTKSGEI

-1438 LAANS
+1438 LASSN
-1443 FDAGIHSF
+1443 FDSGIHSF

>member
-13 TIMSSIGGMISTQT
+13 TIMTSLGGMISTQ
-27 AKAQT
+27 KANAQS

-55 DVSVGSVSNPTPA
+55 NVSVGGTSNPTPA
-68 CNNFYIYFPGVQ
+68 CNNFYIYFPSVA

-89 QVTIKTQFQDPAW
+89 QVTIETRFTDPAW

-108 GGGMRM
+108 GGGMKM

-119 RDGVFNNNPA
+119 RDGIFNNAPA

-140 STLSPATYTATITI
+140 SSNSPATYTSTITI
-154 PASVTPGKNRM
+154 PPTVTPGKNRM
-165 RIGTNYYQY
+165 RIMTNYYQY
-174 VWDACAS
+174 DFQPCNAE
-181 NMGEVED
+181 MGEVED

-216 ASPVAP
+216 SSPVAP
-222 GNYNVGFTLTNIG
+222 GTYNVGFTLTNIG
-235 AVTMTECQYS
+235 AVTMTECQYT

-269 AGDNSVA
+269 AGNSSVA
-276 IPLVSNLDVTNP
+276 IPLVSNLDVSNP
-288 LTPYRIQVSIPPTS
+288 LTPYRIQVNIPPTS

-309 GDNNVNNNILD
+309 GDNVPTNNTLD

-365 NVRPGAYTSTQGQI
+365 NVRPGAYTSTQGQL

-384 QTQGVPGASPTKRVV
+384 QTQGIPGASPTKRVI

-413 APNNGPGATNY
+413 SPNNGPGANNFMY
-424 MFRVLGNAY
+424 KVLGNVY

-446 ALVTR
+446 ALFSR
-451 FFWLANQGISTF
+451 FFWLANQGVSNF

-488 VMSDAGNITDGL
+488 VMSDAGNITNGL

-513 IWLDGGFGAIGSSNT
+513 IWLDGGFGATGSSNT
-528 LMTGNSFANFYTRGV
+528 NMTGNTFTNFYTRGV
-543 FMRNLQN
+543 FMRNLQLP
-550 AEFMRNTMTTLSANP
+550 EFIKNTMTTLSANP
-565 SAVTGLDV
+565 SPVTALDV
-573 EYNRNGGKFSANK
+573 EYNRVGGKFSANK
-586 INFTRFGTGFRFA
+586 INFNRFGTGFRFA

-605 SPAEIFNNMIKVGNG
+605 SPAEIHNNMIKVGNG

-628 TAQNFLN
+628 TAQNFSN
-635 TNIFFNTFI
+635 TNIYFNTLI
-644 VNAPVTTLAAALN
+644 INAPVTTLAAALN
-657 LVNANTTSTRVVN
+657 LVGTSTVGTRISS
-670 NIINNTNNGYAY
+670 NIINNLNNGYAY
-682 SITSGSPA
+682 SITSGVAPLT
-690 AVSDFNNIRNST
+690 SDFNNIRNTTTT
-702 CSNTSGFTGSNVGF
+702 CSSCGTNVAYWSTYPGSTGS
-716 YLSARTAPYYWYAGT
+716 PYMWYIYT
-731 GKDYNSYLSYRYS
+731 GKDYNSYLSRTS
-744 APTFLPAPFDMYIG
+744 APTYLPVPFDTYIG
-758 DVNRYLRGD
+758 DINVNLRGD
-767 QSINNING
+767 QNINNING
-775 GNTNVD
+775 GNTNFD
-781 IDGTLRRNPPMMG
+781 IDGTLRRNPPMIG
-794 AHELVPVVAFSGTT
+794 AHELVPVVTFAGSNI
-808 LDSTC
+808 DSTC
-813 VKTTTVLNSGPA
+813 VKTTSVINSNPT
-825 VSSMKPYQFVLPL
+825 VSSLKPYQFAIPSG
-838 TDPFLAGT
+838 ASR
-846 NVVTYQWASTTSRAL
+846 VTYQWTSTTSRAL
-861 ANGTKFSGVTS
+861 ANGTKFTGVTG
-872 PILTINNTD
+872 PILTIFNTD

-891 ASLNDGAREA
+891 ASLSDGAREA
-901 NGTDLTTSTYAR
+901 NGTDLTTSTFTR
-913 QVGVN
+913 QLGVN

-949 IAYEWFKDGEKLQ
+949 IAYQWFKDGELLQ
-962 ANTIYPF
+962 SNTIYPF

-980 LTVRNVDFS
+980 LTVRNVDYS
-989 ASGRYVCKITTSC
+989 ASGRYTCRITTSC
-1002 GASSTDNTVYTQEA
+1002 GTSSSDNTVFTQDA

-1036 AGSTAKFEVAAAEA
+1036 TGSTAKFEVAAAEA

-1058 VRYEWSKNGS
+1058 VRYEWSKNGVV
-1068 IITDNGRYGGA
+1068 IADNGRYGGA
-1079 TTPVLSIKNVTGTD
+1079 TTPVLSIKNVAGTD

-1122 NAVAGTVDACQTSD
+1122 NAVAASVDACQSSD
-1136 AKLEVNATASVPGLN
+1136 AKLEVNATSSVSGLN
-1151 IEYHWFKG
+1151 VEYHWFKG
-1159 DVQLFDGPKYS
+1159 DVQLFDGAKYS

-1193 AVAPTAVNI
+1193 AVASPAVNV
-1202 SASTNVALNLYAATV
+1202 SASANVALSLYASTQ
-1217 ISAGPES
+1217 ITTPPTS
-1224 KKVCEGAKETL
+1224 KKVCDGTKETL

-1258 ATAASYEIASMDAA
+1258 ATASSYEIASMDAA
-1272 SAGQYTVVATGAC
+1272 SAGNYTVVATGAC

-1292 NIVYSTKPTVTL
+1292 NIVHSTKPVVAL
-1304 PTPAETIKA
+1304 VEPAETIKT
-1313 GAKLSLSVNANEDG
+1313 GGKLSLTVNATEDG
-1327 ATSYKWFLNGTAL
+1327 PTSYKWFFNGAAL
-1340 TDPNATNRE
+1340 TDPNAVNRE
-1349 YIKFNVTNADAGKYH
+1349 YVKFNVTNTDAGKYH
-1364 CEVTNSCGTTKSAEI
+1364 CEVTNDCGTTKSAEI

-1438 LAANS
+1438 LAANN

>member
-1 MLKVV
+1 MIVAGLIANQQTTNAQCYPQYSEWGYACNQPYGASFTEITIGSVTNATGCSGYTDYASSV
-6 RLFLVAL
+6 PFRLFA
-13 TIMSSIGGMISTQT
+13 GMPNT
-27 AKAQT
+27 AIVKAKT
-32 YCTPGWWGHPCNDA
+32 FGVWTNSPEIPLNIWIDYNRNNVFEPSELINPPGLPCD
-46 GYPYVSWIT
+46 
-55 DVSVGSVSNPTPA
+55 GSVNART
-68 CNNFYIYFPGVQ
+68 
-80 FTMLSGSPT
+80 FTIS
-89 QVTIKTQFQDPAW
+89 
-102 PATYNG
+102 
-108 GGGMRM
+108 
-114 WIDIN
+114 
-119 RDGVFNNNPA
+119 PA
-129 ASGGELFMTGP
+129 ANLLPGMYKSRWKAVGP
-140 STLSPATYTATITI
+140 PEGNSQSPC
-154 PASVTPGKNRM
+154 M
-165 RIGTNYYQY
+165 NYY
-174 VWDACAS
+174 
-181 NMGEVED
+181 GEVED
-188 YDITILPPLAD
+188 YIIEVLPPLSD
-199 ASPTSVSV
+199 PSPTAVSI
-207 TNPGDGSGV
+207 TNPGDGSFV
-216 ASPVAP
+216 SSPVP
-222 GNYNVGFTLTNIG
+222 QGTYNVGFTLANLGTSG
-235 AVTMTECQYS
+235 MTECQYT

-256 VVPPVTATYNTPL
+256 VVPPVTATYATPL
-269 AGDNSVA
+269 AGGNSVA
-276 IPLVSNLDVTNP
+276 IPLVNNLDITNP
-288 LTPYRIQVSIPPTS
+288 LTPYRIQVSIPAAS
-302 VKSTFAT
+302 VKGQFAN
-309 GDNNVNNNILD
+309 GDNNAGNNTLD
-320 AFIGPAL
+320 AFVGPAL

-336 TPTPTNWFTNPNQV
+336 TPTPTNWFSHPNAV
-350 AIALTY
+350 TIALTY

-365 NVRPGAYTSTQGQI
+365 NVRPLPYTDTKGQI

-384 QTQGVPGASPTKRVV
+384 QVQGVPGASPTKRVI
-399 FRKDPAMTGDPVFV
+399 FRKDPALPGNAVFV
-413 APNNGPGATNY
+413 SENSGPGANNY
-424 MFRVLGNAY
+424 MFRVVGNVY
-433 TTFDGITFQADGS
+433 TTFDGITFQANGS
-446 ALVTR
+446 AMQAR
-451 FFWLANQGISTF
+451 FFWLTNQGTVNY
-463 TRDLVFTNCTFNGV
+463 TRDLVFMNCALNGV
-477 NTTLMGPDNYL
+477 NTATMGTDNYL
-488 VMSDAGNITDGL
+488 FMTDAGHVTDGL

-513 IWLDGGFGAIGSSNT
+513 LWLDGGFGAIGSSNT
-528 LMTGNSFANFYTRGV
+528 NLTGNTFTDFYTRGV
-543 FMRNLQN
+543 FMRNLQLPSVVK
-550 AEFMRNTMTTLSANP
+550 NTMTTLSANP
-565 SAVTGLDV
+565 SAVTALDV
-573 EYNRNGGKFSANK
+573 ELNRVGGNYRSNN
-586 INFTRFGTGFRFA
+586 INFNRFGIGFRFA
-599 QNFNAT
+599 QNSNTT
-605 SPAEIFNNMIKVGNG
+605 SPVEIHNNMIKVGNG

-628 TAQNFLN
+628 TAQNFTN
-635 TNIFFNTFI
+635 TNIYFNTLI

-657 LVNANTTSTRVVN
+657 LFGASTVGTRIVN

-682 SITSGSPA
+682 TITSGGSPLT
-690 AVSDFNNIRNST
+690 SDFNNIRNST
-702 CSNTSGFTGSNVGF
+702 TICSSCGTNVGF
-716 YLSARTAPYYWYAGT
+716 SGGISRTSPSAWYSGT
-731 GKDYNSYLSYRYS
+731 FQDINSINRWNQL
-744 APTFLPAPFDMYIG
+744 TFLPAPFDMYIG
-758 DVNRYLRGD
+758 DVNVVLRGD
-767 QSINNING
+767 QNISNING

-781 IDGTLRRNPPMMG
+781 IDGTLRRNPPMIG
-794 AHELVPVVAFSGTT
+794 AHELVPVVAFGGTA

-813 VKTTTVLNSGPA
+813 VRTSTVINSLPV
-825 VSSMKPYQFVLPL
+825 VSSLKPYQYALPSG
-838 TDPFLAGT
+838 ASR
-846 NVVTYQWASTTSRAL
+846 VSYQWSSSTSRAV
-861 ANGTKFSGVTS
+861 ANGTKFTGVLT
-872 PILTINNTD
+872 PILNIFNTD

-891 ASLNDGAREA
+891 ATLNDGAREA
-901 NGTDLTTSTYAR
+901 NGIDLTQSMFTR
-913 QVGVN
+913 QLGVN

-969 ASSVE
+969 ASAVE

-1002 GASSTDNTVYTQEA
+1002 GSSSSENSVFTQEA

-1036 AGSTAKFEVAAAEA
+1036 GGSTAKFEVAAAEA

-1058 VRYEWSKNGS
+1058 VRYEWSKNGVV
-1068 IITDNGRYGGA
+1068 IADNGRYGGA
-1079 TTPVLSIKNVTGTD
+1079 TTPVLSIKNVAGTD

-1122 NAVAGTVDACQTSD
+1122 NAVAASVDACQTSD
-1136 AKLEVNATASVPGLN
+1136 AKLEVNATASVSGLN
-1151 IEYHWFKG
+1151 VEYHWFKG

-1180 NAQASDA
+1180 NAQSSDA

-1202 SASTNVALNLYAATV
+1202 SASTNVGLNLYAATQITTAPV
-1217 ISAGPES
+1217 G
-1224 KKVCEGAKETL
+1224 KKVCEGTKETL

-1258 ATAASYEIASMDAA
+1258 ATASSYEIASMDAA
-1272 SAGQYTVVATGAC
+1272 SAGNYTVVATGAC

-1304 PTPAETIKA
+1304 PTPAETIKS

-1327 ATSYKWFLNGTAL
+1327 VTTYKWFLNGTAL

-1364 CEVTNSCGTTKSAEI
+1364 CEVTNDCGTTKSGEI

-1438 LAANS
+1438 LASSN
-1443 FDAGIHSF
+1443 FDSGIHSF

>member
-1 MLKVV
+1 MRNVLRLYLHTVLMIV
-6 RLFLVAL
+6 AGLIANQQTTNAQCYPQYSEWGYACNQPYGASFTEITIGSVTNATGCSGYTDYASSVPFRLFA
-13 TIMSSIGGMISTQT
+13 GMPNT
-27 AKAQT
+27 AIVKAKT
-32 YCTPGWWGHPCNDA
+32 FGVWTNSPEIPLNIWIDYNRNNVFEPSELINPPGLPCD
-46 GYPYVSWIT
+46 
-55 DVSVGSVSNPTPA
+55 GSVNART
-68 CNNFYIYFPGVQ
+68 
-80 FTMLSGSPT
+80 FTIS
-89 QVTIKTQFQDPAW
+89 
-102 PATYNG
+102 
-108 GGGMRM
+108 
-114 WIDIN
+114 
-119 RDGVFNNNPA
+119 PA
-129 ASGGELFMTGP
+129 ANLLPGMYKSRWKAVGP
-140 STLSPATYTATITI
+140 PEGNSQAPC
-154 PASVTPGKNRM
+154 M
-165 RIGTNYYQY
+165 NYY
-174 VWDACAS
+174 
-181 NMGEVED
+181 GEVED
-188 YDITILPPLAD
+188 YIIEVLPPLSD
-199 ASPTSVSV
+199 PSPTAVSI
-207 TNPGDGSGV
+207 TNPGDGSFV
-216 ASPVAP
+216 SSPVP
-222 GNYNVGFTLTNIG
+222 QGTYDVGFTLANLGTSG
-235 AVTMTECQYS
+235 MTECQYT

-256 VVPPVTATYNTPL
+256 VVPPVTATYATPL
-269 AGDNSVA
+269 AGGNSVA
-276 IPLVSNLDVTNP
+276 IPLVSNLDITNP
-288 LTPYRIQVSIPPTS
+288 LTPYRIQVSIPAAS
-302 VKSTFAT
+302 VKGQFAN
-309 GDNNVNNNILD
+309 GDNNAGNNTLD
-320 AFIGPAL
+320 AFVGPAL

-336 TPTPTNWFTNPNQV
+336 TPTPTNWFNHPSAVT
-350 AIALTY
+350 IALTY

-365 NVRPGAYTSTQGQI
+365 NVRPGSYPDTKGQI

-384 QTQGVPGASPTKRVV
+384 QVQGVPGASPTKRVL
-399 FRKDPAMTGDPVFV
+399 FRKDPAIPGNAVFV
-413 APNNGPGATNY
+413 SENSGPGANNY
-424 MFRVLGNAY
+424 MFKVVGNVY
-433 TTFDGITFQADGS
+433 TTFDGITFQANGS
-446 ALVTR
+446 AMQAR
-451 FFWLANQGISTF
+451 FFWLTNQGTVNY
-463 TRDLVFTNCTFNGV
+463 TRDLVFMNCALNGV
-477 NTTLMGPDNYL
+477 NTATMGTDNYL
-488 VMSDAGNITDGL
+488 FMTDAGHVTDGL
-500 VFTNNRFNNGDAH
+500 VFTNNTFNAGDAH
-513 IWLDGGFGAIGSSNT
+513 LWLDGGFGAIGSSNT
-528 LMTGNSFANFYTRGV
+528 NLTGNTFTDFYTRGV
-543 FMRNLQN
+543 FMRNLQLPSVVK
-550 AEFMRNTMTTLSANP
+550 NTMTTLSANP
-565 SAVTGLDV
+565 SAVTALDV
-573 EYNRNGGKFSANK
+573 ELNRVGGNYRSNK
-586 INFTRFGTGFRFA
+586 INFNRFGIGFRFA
-599 QNFNAT
+599 QNSNTT
-605 SPAEIFNNMIKVGNG
+605 SPVEIHNNMIKVGNG
-620 ISNTTFAL
+620 ISNTTFAM
-628 TAQNFLN
+628 TAQNFSN
-635 TNIFFNTFI
+635 TNIYFNTLI

-657 LVNANTTSTRVVN
+657 LVGASTVGTRIVN
-670 NIINNTNNGYAY
+670 NIINNSNNGYAY
-682 SITSGSPA
+682 TITSGGSPLT
-690 AVSDFNNIRNST
+690 SDFNNIRNST
-702 CSNTSGFTGSNVGF
+702 TICSSCGTNVGF
-716 YLSARTAPYYWYAGT
+716 SGGISRTSPSAWYSGT
-731 GKDYNSYLSYRYS
+731 FQDINSINRWNQL
-744 APTFLPAPFDMYIG
+744 TFLPAPFDMYIG
-758 DVNRYLRGD
+758 DINVVLRGD
-767 QSINNING
+767 QNISNING
-775 GNTNVD
+775 GNTNLD
-781 IDGTLRRNPPMMG
+781 IDGTLRRNPPMIG
-794 AHELVPVVAFSGTT
+794 AHEVVPVVAFGGTA

-813 VKTTTVLNSGPA
+813 VRTSTVINSLPV
-825 VSSMKPYQFVLPL
+825 VSSLKPYQYALPS
-838 TDPFLAGT
+838 GGSR
-846 NVVTYQWASTTSRAL
+846 VTYQWSSSTSRAV
-861 ANGTKFSGVTS
+861 ANGTKFTGVLT
-872 PILTINNTD
+872 PILNIFNTD
-881 EYDAGTYSLV
+881 EYDAGTYTLV
-891 ASLNDGAREA
+891 ATLNDGAREA
-901 NGTDLTTSTYAR
+901 NGIDLTQSMFTR
-913 QVGVN
+913 QLGVN

-969 ASSVE
+969 ASAVE

-1002 GASSTDNTVYTQEA
+1002 GSSSSENSVFTQEA

-1058 VRYEWSKNGS
+1058 VRYEWSKNGVV
-1068 IITDNGRYGGA
+1068 IADNGRYGGA
-1079 TTPVLSIKNVTGTD
+1079 TTPVLSIKNVAGTD

-1122 NAVAGTVDACQTSD
+1122 NAVAASVDACQTSD
-1136 AKLEVNATASVPGLN
+1136 AKLEVNATASVSGLN
-1151 IEYHWFKG
+1151 VEYHWFKG

-1180 NAQASDA
+1180 NAQSSDA

-1202 SASTNVALNLYAATV
+1202 SASTNVGLSLYAATEITKAPV
-1217 ISAGPES
+1217 G
-1224 KKVCEGAKETL
+1224 KKVCEGTKETL

-1258 ATAASYEIASMDAA
+1258 ATSSSYEIASMNAA
-1272 SAGQYTVVATGAC
+1272 SAGNYTVVATGAC

-1304 PTPAETIKA
+1304 PTPAETIKS

-1364 CEVTNSCGTTKSAEI
+1364 CEVTNDCGTTKSGEI

-1438 LAANS
+1438 LASSN
-1443 FDAGIHSF
+1443 FDSGIHSF

>member
-1 MLKVV
+1 MIVAGLIANQQTTNAQCYPQYSEWGYACNQPYGASFTEITIGSVTNATGCSGYTDYASSV
-6 RLFLVAL
+6 PFRLFA
-13 TIMSSIGGMISTQT
+13 GMPNT
-27 AKAQT
+27 AIVKAKT
-32 YCTPGWWGHPCNDA
+32 FGVWTNSPEIPLNIWIDYNRNNVFEPSELINPPGLPCD
-46 GYPYVSWIT
+46 
-55 DVSVGSVSNPTPA
+55 GSVNART
-68 CNNFYIYFPGVQ
+68 
-80 FTMLSGSPT
+80 FTIS
-89 QVTIKTQFQDPAW
+89 
-102 PATYNG
+102 
-108 GGGMRM
+108 
-114 WIDIN
+114 
-119 RDGVFNNNPA
+119 PA
-129 ASGGELFMTGP
+129 ANLLPGMYKSRWKAVGP
-140 STLSPATYTATITI
+140 PEGNSQAPC
-154 PASVTPGKNRM
+154 M
-165 RIGTNYYQY
+165 NYY
-174 VWDACAS
+174 
-181 NMGEVED
+181 GEVED
-188 YDITILPPLAD
+188 YIIEVLPPLSD
-199 ASPTSVSV
+199 PSPTAVSI
-207 TNPGDGSGV
+207 TNPGDGSFV
-216 ASPVAP
+216 SSPVP
-222 GNYNVGFTLTNIG
+222 QGTYDVGFTLANLGTSG
-235 AVTMTECQYS
+235 MTECQYT

-256 VVPPVTATYNTPL
+256 VVPPVTATYATPL
-269 AGDNSVA
+269 AGGNSVA
-276 IPLVSNLDVTNP
+276 IPLVSNLDITNP
-288 LTPYRIQVSIPPTS
+288 LTPYRIQVSIPAAS
-302 VKSTFAT
+302 VKGQFAN
-309 GDNNVNNNILD
+309 GDNNAGNNTLD
-320 AFIGPAL
+320 AFVGPAL

-336 TPTPTNWFTNPNQV
+336 TPTPTNWFNHPSAVT
-350 AIALTY
+350 IALTY

-365 NVRPGAYTSTQGQI
+365 NVRPGSYPDTKGQI

-384 QTQGVPGASPTKRVV
+384 QVQGVPGASPTKRVL
-399 FRKDPAMTGDPVFV
+399 FRKDPAIPGNAVFV
-413 APNNGPGATNY
+413 SENSGPGANNY
-424 MFRVLGNAY
+424 MFKVVGNVY
-433 TTFDGITFQADGS
+433 TTFDGITFQANGS
-446 ALVTR
+446 AMQAR
-451 FFWLANQGISTF
+451 FFWLTNQGTVNY
-463 TRDLVFTNCTFNGV
+463 TRDLVFMNCALNGV
-477 NTTLMGPDNYL
+477 NTATMGTDNYL
-488 VMSDAGNITDGL
+488 FMTDAGHVTDGL
-500 VFTNNRFNNGDAH
+500 VFTNNTFNAGDAH
-513 IWLDGGFGAIGSSNT
+513 LWLDGGFGAIGSSNT
-528 LMTGNSFANFYTRGV
+528 NLTGNTFTDFYTRGV
-543 FMRNLQN
+543 FMRNLQLPSVVK
-550 AEFMRNTMTTLSANP
+550 NTMTTLSANP
-565 SAVTGLDV
+565 SAVTALDV
-573 EYNRNGGKFSANK
+573 ELNRVGGNYRSNK
-586 INFTRFGTGFRFA
+586 INFNRFGIGFRFA
-599 QNFNAT
+599 QNSNTT
-605 SPAEIFNNMIKVGNG
+605 SPVEIHNNMIKVGNG
-620 ISNTTFAL
+620 ISNTTFAM
-628 TAQNFLN
+628 TAQNFSN
-635 TNIFFNTFI
+635 TNIYFNTLI

-657 LVNANTTSTRVVN
+657 LVGASTVGTRIVN
-670 NIINNTNNGYAY
+670 NIINNSNNGYAY
-682 SITSGSPA
+682 TITSGGSPLT
-690 AVSDFNNIRNST
+690 SDFNNIRNST
-702 CSNTSGFTGSNVGF
+702 TICSSCGTNVGF
-716 YLSARTAPYYWYAGT
+716 SGGISRTSPSAWYSGT
-731 GKDYNSYLSYRYS
+731 FQDINSINRWNQL
-744 APTFLPAPFDMYIG
+744 TFLPAPFDMYIG
-758 DVNRYLRGD
+758 DINVVLRGD
-767 QSINNING
+767 QNISNING
-775 GNTNVD
+775 GNTNLD
-781 IDGTLRRNPPMMG
+781 IDGTLRRNPPMIG
-794 AHELVPVVAFSGTT
+794 AHEVVPVVAFGGTA

-813 VKTTTVLNSGPA
+813 VRTSTVINSLPV
-825 VSSMKPYQFVLPL
+825 VSSLKPYQYALPS
-838 TDPFLAGT
+838 GGSR
-846 NVVTYQWASTTSRAL
+846 VTYQWSSSTSRAV
-861 ANGTKFSGVTS
+861 ANGTKFTGVLT
-872 PILTINNTD
+872 PILNIFNTD
-881 EYDAGTYSLV
+881 EYDAGTYTLV
-891 ASLNDGAREA
+891 ATLNDGAREA
-901 NGTDLTTSTYAR
+901 NGIDLTQSMFTR
-913 QVGVN
+913 QLGVN

-969 ASSVE
+969 ASAVE

-1002 GASSTDNTVYTQEA
+1002 GSSSSENSVFTQEA

-1058 VRYEWSKNGS
+1058 VRYEWSKNGVF
-1068 IITDNGRYGGA
+1068 IADNGRYGGA
-1079 TTPVLSIKNVTGTD
+1079 TTPVLSIKNVAGTD

-1122 NAVAGTVDACQTSD
+1122 NAVAASVDACQTSD
-1136 AKLEVNATASVPGLN
+1136 AKLEVNATASVSGLN
-1151 IEYHWFKG
+1151 VEYHWFKG

-1180 NAQASDA
+1180 NAQSSDA

-1202 SASTNVALNLYAATV
+1202 SASTNVGLSLYAATEITTAPV
-1217 ISAGPES
+1217 G
-1224 KKVCEGAKETL
+1224 KKVCEGTKETL
-1235 TVTATGGG
+1235 TATATGGG

-1258 ATAASYEIASMDAA
+1258 ATSSSYEIASMNAA
-1272 SAGQYTVVATGAC
+1272 SAGNYTVVATGAC

-1304 PTPAETIKA
+1304 PTPAETIKS

-1364 CEVTNSCGTTKSAEI
+1364 CEVTNDCGTTKSGEI

-1438 LAANS
+1438 LASSN
-1443 FDAGIHSF
+1443 FDSGIHSF